1 MIFIYILIVI
11 APLFSLSERYHT
23 FYEVEQQ
30 LLDWDLEFGSDDNPW
45 PAQYPGSGIIY
56 ELTQIGVS
64 SRDSLP
70 IYAVKLSYDA
80 DQDQDEARVLILG
93 QCHAEEIYGVEIAM
107 EMIDWLLHP
116 NAFYPVNYLD
126 RKMAL
131 ENTELWIVPTH
142 NPEGLLTVH
151 GDTLNGEWVQD
162 EWYRK
167 NKTDINLNGYQRPA
181 VEKRWREF
189 GEFMA
194 SDNGFCPVP
203 IVGNIRLE
211 KHKCEYKDGKILL
224 PDDINIWICEGQHR
238 VLGYKYLW
246 DEFKIKCD
254 IPITL
259 INEKRDEEVVNFFYI
274 NQKQKS
280 VQTDLSEINLR
291 EYIKKNKVKL
301 HGIKFTDE
309 KQLAVDI
316 VQHLNSDPK
325 GPFYK
330 MIQMT
335 GMSTKSTIKAIP
347 MHNVISE
354 VIPKVSEIVEE
365 EEVKTM
371 TITILNNAWKAI
383 KELMPLSF
391 SDQKEYATLKSAGI
405 YTLNRVIGQSIFN
418 MDSYT
423 HDDFVKMFR
432 SVYLKDIFYH
442 LLILNL
448 SLLKDHYEN
457 TKHNFF
463 YKDL

>member
-1 MIFIYILIVI
+1 MEINVLKFEQKSKNGFITS
-11 APLFSLSERYHT
+11 F
-23 FYEVEQQ
+23 
-30 LLDWDLEFGSDDNPW
+30 
-45 PAQYPGSGIIY
+45 
-56 ELTQIGVS
+56 
-64 SRDSLP
+64 
-70 IYAVKLSYDA
+70 K
-80 DQDQDEARVLILG
+80 
-93 QCHAEEIYGVEIAM
+93 
-107 EMIDWLLHP
+107 
-116 NAFYPVNYLD
+116 
-126 RKMAL
+126 
-131 ENTELWIVPTH
+131 NTEI
-142 NPEGLLTVH
+142 EKYFKI
-151 GDTLNGEWVQD
+151 DQ
-162 EWYRK
+162 
-167 NKTDINLNGYQRPA
+167 KTDINLNGYQRPA

-432 SVYLKDIFYH
+432 SVYLKDIFSDYWWKSSGGDPRGAASFGSSQGSFRR
-442 LLILNL
+442 IQA
-448 SLLKDHYEN
+448 SISREIKSYLKDLKKN
-457 TKHNFF
+457 K
-463 YKDL
+463 